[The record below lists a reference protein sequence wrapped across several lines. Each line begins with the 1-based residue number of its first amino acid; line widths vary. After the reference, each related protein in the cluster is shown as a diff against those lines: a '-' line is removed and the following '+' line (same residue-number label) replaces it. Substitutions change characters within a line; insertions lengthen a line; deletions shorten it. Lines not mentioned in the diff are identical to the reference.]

1 MNPSVFIYVVD
12 RDYGFAPNPF
22 HGYCTLA
29 TCKSRIR
36 NAANVGDWV
45 VGVGGSRLKAT
56 GQCIYAMLVSG
67 KVTYNEYWSSSVYQV
82 KIPVRN
88 GSQVMMVGDNIYH
101 QEEGSGEWM
110 QVDSHHS
117 KEDGS
122 PNPLNIEK
130 DTRSEYVLLSNHF
143 YYFGKA
149 APAIPNKLLA
159 AIKYKNCINHRRFSF
174 AEAHGLIDWIEYE
187 FVHKLNIVI
196 SDPFDFEQSHERYSP

>member
-1 MNPSVFIYVVD
+1 MFIYVVD

-29 TCKSRIR
+29 TCKPGIR
-36 NAANVGDWV
+36 NAANVGDWI

-56 GQCIYAMLVSG
+56 GRCIFAMIVTR
-67 KVTYNEYWSSSVYQV
+67 KITYNEYWSDPAYQT

-101 QEEGSGEWM
+101 QIEGNSEWI

-130 DTRSEYVLLSNHF
+130 DTRSEYVLMSNHF
-143 YYFGKA
+143 YYFGTD
-149 APAIPNKLLA
+149 APTIPNQLLDA
-159 AIKYKNCINHRRFSF
+159 MKYKNRIGHRRFSF
-174 AEAHGLIDWIEYE
+174 DQAHGLIDWIEKD
-187 FVHKLNIVI
+187 FAHILNTVI
-196 SDPFDFEQSHERYSP
+196 SDPFDFERCHERYLP